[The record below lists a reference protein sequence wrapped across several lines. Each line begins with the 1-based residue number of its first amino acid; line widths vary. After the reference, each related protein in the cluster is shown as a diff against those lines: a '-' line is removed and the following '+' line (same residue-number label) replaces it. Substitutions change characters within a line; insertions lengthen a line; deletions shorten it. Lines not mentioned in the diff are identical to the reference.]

1 MLLIDFT
8 KLNSQYLNTTMADMG
23 MADFKSLPFPVV
35 LEQLNLGSD
44 RVTEE
49 HFSTQQRS
57 GKTDLSVNIQTL
69 RQHKKISDVIG
80 STKIPRSTPVCF
92 STFVGA
98 KPKEYFRQYV
108 EVAKILCEPSHGL
121 RFVVWLEDTLTI
133 LKNGWDVPTAQ
144 QAIDAHI
151 NFFSQ
156 EFPESQIMLSSAVT
170 PMGIPQGFAE
180 RLSSISTE
188 EFLSVLPFH
197 LRNPMFIKTLDVV
210 HFAWNCYLLHKM
222 PSIYLAGINNKRHFQ
237 LFRKVVGQQITVILL
252 PLGSEDFTS

>member
-8 KLNSQYLNTTMADMG
+8 KLNPQYLNTTMADLG
-23 MADFKSLPFPVV
+23 MVDFKNLPFPVV

-44 RVTEE
+44 RVAEE

-57 GKTDLSVNIQTL
+57 DKVNLSVSIQTL
-69 RQHKKISDVIG
+69 QQYKKISDVIG
-80 STKIPRSTPVCF
+80 SMKIPQSTPVCF

-98 KPKEYFRQYV
+98 KPKEYFKQYV
-108 EVAKILCEPSHGL
+108 EVAKILCEPSLGL

-133 LKNGWDVPTAQ
+133 LKNGWNALTAQ

-151 NFFSQ
+151 AFFSK
-156 EFPESQIMLSSAVT
+156 EFPEDQIMLSSAVAPT
-170 PMGIPQGFAE
+170 GIPQSFAE
-180 RLSSISTE
+180 RLSNISTE

-197 LRNPMFIKTLDVV
+197 LRNPIFIKTLDVV
-210 HFAWNCYLLHKM
+210 HFAWNCYLLHRL

-252 PLGSEDFTS
+252 PLGSEEFTS